1 MSLNGD
7 GMYRWGGRATILVI
21 LSCAILSGAACAQP
35 TATPNFETA
44 SVKVSQSRIG
54 HEGTFTAGPDELTA
68 RNTTLKR
75 LIYEAWQVGYAR
87 ITGNGLPEWIS
98 TEEYDIDA
106 KASHPVSSPELR
118 QMLKTLLENRFKLT
132 VRTERRVTRAYAL
145 RVGKDGAKLH
155 GPVGEE
161 RPGIWRFHGT
171 LGQFADVLALKLTE
185 PLVADPSAPS
195 VAQGTP
201 IPVVNQT
208 GIEGVFDLA
217 LPMSLDAR
225 ETPLAFWQRTMKEQ
239 LGLTLEPGEEPIEF
253 FVVVHVERASPSLS
267 PKG

>member
-1 MSLNGD
+1 MF
-7 GMYRWGGRATILVI
+7 RWYGTTLII
-21 LSCAILSGAACAQP
+21 AILSGAACAQS
-35 TATPNFETA
+35 ATIPSFETA

-54 HEGTFTAGPDELTA
+54 HEGTFTAGPDRVTA

-75 LIYEAWQVGYAR
+75 LIYEAWQAGYAR
-87 ITGNGLPEWIS
+87 ISGNNLSGWVS

-106 KASHPVSSPELR
+106 KAPHPVSSEELR

-132 VRTERRVTRAYAL
+132 VRTENRVSRAYTL
-145 RVGKDGAKLH
+145 RAWKDGAKLH
-155 GPVGEE
+155 GPAGQD

-171 LGQFADVLALKLTE
+171 LDQFADVLALKLTE

-201 IPVVNQT
+201 IPIVNKT
-208 GIEGVFDLA
+208 GIKGVFDLA

-225 ETPLAFWQRTMKEQ
+225 EAPLAYWQRILKEQ
-239 LGLTLEPGEEPIEF
+239 LGLRLEPGKEPVEF
-253 FVVVHVERASPSLS
+253 FVIAHAERLS
-267 PKG
+267 SGT

>member
-1 MSLNGD
+1 MFPSHKGSLIEQEQIVNVILFGLFGLVGSSKLAMSLNGD
-7 GMYRWGGRATILVI
+7 GMYRWGGGATILVI

-35 TATPNFETA
+35 TATPSFETA
-44 SVKVSQSRIG
+44 SVKLSQSRIG
-54 HEGTFTAGPDELTA
+54 HEGTFTAGPDGVTA
-68 RNTTLKR
+68 RKTTLKR

-132 VRTERRVTRAYAL
+132 VRTESRVTRAYPL

-171 LGQFADVLALKLTE
+171 LGQFAQE
-185 PLVADPSAPS
+185 GRCCSPRCPYHGS
-195 VAQGTP
+195 V
-201 IPVVNQT
+201 
-208 GIEGVFDLA
+208 
-217 LPMSLDAR
+217 S
-225 ETPLAFWQRTMKEQ
+225 RTQ
-239 LGLTLEPGEEPIEF
+239 
-253 FVVVHVERASPSLS
+253 
-267 PKG
+267 